1 MTSEPHEIAQGFAK
15 HFHTAIMKI
24 RQTIQRVVCFLHTRK
39 SPDQR
44 AFRLSVIKEDYVC
57 KELKGIKTSKPTGL
71 VNIPARL
78 LKDGADALA
87 SLSQF

>member
-24 RQTIQRVVCFLHTRK
+24 RQTIQRAVCFLHTRK

-44 AFRLSVIKEDYVC
+44 TFRLSVIKEDYVC
-57 KELKGIKTSKPTGL
+57 KELKGIKTSKSTGL